1 LAKNLFTAIL
11 ERKGDGYVALCP
23 ELDIV
28 SQGKTV
34 GEATT
39 NLKEAVELF
48 LETADHAEIQRRL
61 DYRIVVTTFEAR
73 HG

>member
-1 LAKNLFTAIL
+1 MAKNLFTAIL
-11 ERKGDGYVALCP
+11 ERKGDEYVALCP

-34 GEATT
+34 DEATA
-39 NLKEAVELF
+39 NLKEEVESF
-48 LETADHAEIQRRL
+48 LESADPAEIQRRL
-61 DYRIVVTTFEAR
+61 RYKILVTTFEAT